1 MRVFNKLFTT
11 ILVVAVIILLSAL
24 SAFAAEKKEF
34 YLEQDMGYSQSFT
47 VTNTLESAEGLGLDF
62 FIKAQAPAIFT
73 CDFIF
78 SNIKIIYENE
88 EYSDDSQKPISAIV
102 KESEKTII
110 PDGEILPQHYTT
122 GYTIEFDKPGQY
134 SLEILHSGYSLT
146 VTLEITQEGL
156 NHPLQNKGNTPVL
169 NELALPTSS
178 KVLVNDVETVFEAYT
193 INNNNYFKLRDLAK
207 AVSGTDKQFEVSWDG
222 FKIAINLIPRE
233 MYTAV
238 GGEME
243 VNAGLKD
250 QNAVLSTAKV
260 YIDTQ
265 EVQLQAYTISDNNY
279 FKLRDVAKMLDI
291 GITWDGVTNTISIDT
306 SISYTE

>member
-47 VTNTLESAEGLGLDF
+47 VTNTLESAEGLGPDF
-62 FIKAQAPAIFT
+62 LIKAQAPAIFT

-78 SNIKIIYENE
+78 SNINIIYENE
-88 EYSDDSQKPISAIV
+88 EYSDDSQKPISSIV

-110 PDGEILPQHYTT
+110 PDGEILPQHYAT
-122 GYTIEFDKPGQY
+122 GYTLEFDKPGQY

-146 VTLEITQEGL
+146 VTLEIT
-156 NHPLQNKGNTPVL
+156 KGDTPVL

-207 AVSGTDKQFEVSWDG
+207 AVSGTNKQFEVSWDG
-222 FKIAINLIPRE
+222 FKNTINLISKE
-233 MYTAV
+233 MYTVV

-243 VNAGLKD
+243 INADLKE

-260 YIDTQ
+260 YIDSQ
-265 EVQLQAYTISDNNY
+265 EVQLQAYTINDNNY

-291 GITWDGVTNTISIDT
+291 GITWDGMINTISIDT